1 MYVQNNLT
9 RRALPRYVVS
19 LSALRGTGPGVRSS
33 TLAPGRLRI
42 LPNGCL
48 TEMSAQL
55 NTFEARTLGEWRK
68 WLAKHHDSESVVW
81 LVFRKRH
88 TGIPSLAYED
98 AICEALCFGWVD
110 SLVKRLDEAR
120 YARKFTP
127 RKPDSK
133 WSAINRKRY
142 AQLKASGRLMS
153 AGVNRPP
160 TERTYEKRKPRSTQ
174 VPDYIQAALRKSP
187 GASTFF
193 ETLAPSYRRMYVGW
207 IDSAKRTETKERR
220 LKEAIGRLAAGQKL
234 GLK

>member
-1 MYVQNNLT
+1 
-9 RRALPRYVVS
+9 
-19 LSALRGTGPGVRSS
+19 
-33 TLAPGRLRI
+33 
-42 LPNGCL
+42 
-48 TEMSAQL
+48 MSAQL

-187 GASTFF
+187 SASTFF